1 MAQWLEAFFLVFV
14 AELGDKS
21 QLLALAFAT
30 QYSMGLVL
38 AGVSLGIAFNH
49 GVAIALA
56 VLLSRVIPLE
66 QLRILSAVVFLLFGL
81 KGLSLEEEDEEE
93 EVTQKKRGVLLSI
106 AMTFFFGELGDKTQI
121 VAMTLAAKSSSALL
135 IFTATVSAMI
145 LVSLIG
151 ILLGKFLGKKIP
163 EVTMGLL
170 ASVLFLFF
178 GCKTL
183 LEILPLGLLGSVGL
197 VVLVAGLGAVRFLR
211 SRARVRLARAEALAQ
226 ALAACNH
233 CATHRADCPRAL
245 RIEAASRAYLGEDIP
260 FLGNLVSYLERMN
273 QSSGRKADRLI
284 AKLEE
289 QKIL

>member
-38 AGVSLGIAFNH
+38 SGVSLGIGLNH
-49 GVAIALA
+49 GVAIVLA

-66 QLRILSAVVFLLFGL
+66 QMRIVSAVVFLLFGF

-93 EVTQKKRGVLLSI
+93 EVIKKKKGVLLSI

-121 VAMTLAAKSSSALL
+121 VAMTLAAKSSSAFL

-145 LVSLIG
+145 LVSLLG

-170 ASVLFLFF
+170 ASVLFLVF

-183 LEILPLGLLGSVGL
+183 VEILPIGPLGSFGLILFVGS
-197 VVLVAGLGAVRFLR
+197 LGAVRFLR
-211 SRARVRLARAEALAQ
+211 SRERVRLARAEALAE
-226 ALAACNH
+226 ALAACDQ

-260 FLGNLVSYLERMN
+260 FFGNLVSYLERMN
-273 QSSGRKADRLI
+273 QTQGRKADRLI

-289 QKIL
+289 EKIL